1 MSSNAKTKK
10 KLKNLSASGQYHK
23 RFVLYDYGL
32 LQTEAFK
39 YLKGGALKLLT
50 VLRMRFNGINNGS
63 ISLSVREAAT
73 SINVSKETIS
83 KYFIELEDKGFIQLK
98 QKGSFKY
105 KKRHAST
112 WSLTMEEDQQG
123 NKPRTFKH
131 WKKISPRK

>member
-50 VLRMRFNGINNGS
+50 VLRMRFNGTNNGS

-105 KKRHAST
+105 KKRHASI

-131 WKKISPRK
+131 WKKDQS

>member
-1 MSSNAKTKK
+1 MSSRTKTKK

-23 RFVLYDYGL
+23 RFVLYDYAL

-131 WKKISPRK
+131 WKKDQS

>member
-131 WKKISPRK
+131 WKKDQSK

>member
-1 MSSNAKTKK
+1 MSSHTKLKK

-83 KYFIELEDKGFIQLK
+83 KYFIELEDKGFIQLQ

-105 KKRHAST
+105 KKRHASS

-131 WKKISPRK
+131 WKKDQS

>member
-1 MSSNAKTKK
+1 MSSHTKLKK

-50 VLRMRFNGINNGS
+50 VLRMRFNGMNNGS

-131 WKKISPRK
+131 WKKDQS

>member
-131 WKKISPRK
+131 WKKDQS

>member
-50 VLRMRFNGINNGS
+50 VLRMRFNGMNNGS

-83 KYFIELEDKGFIQLK
+83 KYFIELEDKGFIQLQ

-112 WSLTMEEDQQG
+112 WSLTMEEDQKG

-131 WKKISPRK
+131 WKKDQS

>member
-1 MSSNAKTKK
+1 MSSRTKTKK
-10 KLKNLSASGQYHK
+10 KLKNLSASGQYQK
-23 RFVLYDYGL
+23 RFVKYKYEL
-32 LQTEAFK
+32 LMTEAFK
-39 YLKGGALKLLT
+39 YLTGGAFKLLT
-50 VLRMRFNGINNGS
+50 VLRMRFNGINNGY
-63 ISLSVREAAT
+63 ISMSVREAAT

-83 KYFIELEDKGFIQLK
+83 KYFYELIDKGFIQLK

-131 WKKISPRK
+131 WKKDQS